1 MINTQ
6 PPDYLGDNL
15 RRLGVRLRRAGE
27 PSAELLSRCA
37 GEFERPRGGTWRIA
51 MRKYK
56 RPVLFSSVSLAAA
69 IALFVGVLWPSA
81 DPTAYAARITE
92 TLARQ
97 SRQNPSVHVEFAAL
111 SVEEVT
117 VSGEIHVGASG
128 LAGDVSVTIA
138 DDEGPLKVDAAV
150 AVTDGGGWV
159 LVRKLILPDAE
170 AQAVLNLLL
179 PPGQETLVLLPKNSE
194 IAHDVSGDIQDG
206 LRELQSGEVIAV
218 FKELIAS
225 HAEYGVTVEKQA
237 DGMVR
242 LILPIEDEEALE
254 ALGEMVERISKGEG
268 VAAKEDHR
276 TGRHPIVQT
285 RRKATRAGAVT
296 PDEASGLVGAT
307 LSATYDPATETVRML
322 SISGLGEAKGSI
334 TVTLGEGDIDPL
346 LLDSTRVAKPGTRTL
361 DLSAIGS
368 LIERIAKDHE

>member
-1 MINTQ
+1 
-6 PPDYLGDNL
+6 
-15 RRLGVRLRRAGE
+15 
-27 PSAELLSRCA
+27 
-37 GEFERPRGGTWRIA
+37 